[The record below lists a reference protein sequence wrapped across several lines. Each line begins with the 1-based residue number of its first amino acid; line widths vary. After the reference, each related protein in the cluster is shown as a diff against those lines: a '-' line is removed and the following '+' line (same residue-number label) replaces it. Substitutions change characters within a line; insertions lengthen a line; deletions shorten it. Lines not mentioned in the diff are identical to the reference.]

1 MEIFELFINI
11 YVYSETQYI
20 SEEEQPSS
28 GDEISGH
35 RASGLASC
43 PTAVLQKRKGKTK
56 SRTKKKAEKCVECT
70 KGFQFWRDPPLQ
82 IQCLTCR
89 RWTHFR
95 CLGYGFDEDAFNCQ
109 ICSPRPPVSEPPPQ
123 VSVSEPPPQVSV
135 SEPPPASV
143 SVEPNTGNI

>member
-1 MEIFELFINI
+1 MEILELFINI

-20 SEEEQPSS
+20 SEEQPSS

-123 VSVSEPPPQVSV
+123 VSVSEPPP
-135 SEPPPASV
+135 ASV

>member
-20 SEEEQPSS
+20 SEEQPSS

-123 VSVSEPPPQVSV
+123 VSVSEPPP
-135 SEPPPASV
+135 ASV